1 MFILGYI
8 AGLATVIACIV
19 IMNKRLSDQYQMMT
33 ERMNQTVAI
42 ESDKAYKVGRQHE
55 ALAWAQERDNLL
67 YQNDQLKAQ
76 NAYIQ
81 AENDNMRKMIEDG
94 KLFSNAYQQN
104 GNAVIYF
111 RNWRRENQYEDQR
124 RN

>member
-42 ESDKAYKVGRQHE
+42 ESGKAYKVGRQHE

-94 KLFSNAYQQN
+94 KLFSNAYQ
-104 GNAVIYF
+104 GDLLDVRYF
-111 RNWRRENQYEDQR
+111 L
-124 RN
+124 